1 MEGLIRRVVPCRVD
15 AQAGRSISQNDRG
28 NAQSCNGKGRAGRAG
43 NPAVRIDPDHR
54 PLHAARHAGHALAQH
69 QRHLLFKGHGP
80 DHVADRRHPKTG
92 RRVIRDGGRRHL
104 QGSGQRQGRCGT

>member
-28 NAQSCNGKGRAGRAG
+28 NAQSCNGKGRAGRTG
-43 NPAVRIDPDHR
+43 NPAVHINANNR
-54 PLHAARHAGHALAQH
+54 PLHAPRHAGHALTQH
-69 QRHLLFKGHGP
+69 QRHFLFKGHGL
-80 DHVADRRHPKTG
+80 DHVPDRRDTETG
-92 RRVIRDGGRRHL
+92 RRIIRSGRRRHL